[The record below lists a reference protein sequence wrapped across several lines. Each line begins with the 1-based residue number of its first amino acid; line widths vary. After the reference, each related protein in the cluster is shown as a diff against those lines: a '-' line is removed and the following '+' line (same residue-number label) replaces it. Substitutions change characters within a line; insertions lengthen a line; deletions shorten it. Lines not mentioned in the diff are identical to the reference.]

1 MLLVAP
7 LIAAGLLALHAP
19 LLRLPYFWDEAGHYI
34 PAARDLLLF
43 GDPIPRDTPSNAHPP
58 LVMAWLALFWKIFGF
73 TPLVARVAILILT
86 AFAVAG
92 VYRLAQRAANSEV
105 AVAAAI
111 TTALFP
117 VFFAQTTLAHLDMA
131 AAAFTIWALAFYLED
146 NRRLAIIFFALA
158 ALAKETAI
166 ITPLAL
172 AAWEILRRAIPQS
185 LAAGRES
192 PLAGVSHSWV
202 RTASL
207 LLPVLPLA
215 GWFAYHYVRTGYVF
229 GNPEFVRYN
238 VLSTLKP
245 VRILAALLVR
255 MWQLLG
261 YMNMFVLSLATLLAM
276 RLPPLPDPAR
286 ALRKA
291 SGSGD
296 RRLERPRIAVA
307 TQAVFGVVI
316 LAYVVTL
323 AVLGGAVLA
332 RYLLPVYPLV
342 IILCVSTLWRRLPW
356 WRAYVAVVC
365 LGFGIAL
372 LVPPPYRYAP
382 EDNLGYAQYV
392 RLHQSAAAHIERRYP
407 TARVLTAWP
416 ASDELSKP
424 YLGYV
429 ERPVAVTPIEDFSP
443 NQLLAARATKM
454 DFDLALLFSTKYEP
468 PYWLPLP
475 QWWQRIQQ
483 RYFEYHRDLDPA
495 SAAELLGAR
504 ILYQRRSG
512 GQWVAVLRREHIE
525 DAAIRPWPAVLQRLA
540 RGTSARIPPA
550 SH

>member
-291 SGSGD
+291 SGNGD

>member
-1 MLLVAP
+1 MLLVVP

-34 PAARDLLLF
+34 PAARDLLLS

-73 TPLVARVAILILT
+73 TPLAARTGVLILT
-86 AFAVAG
+86 TFGVAG
-92 VYRLAQRAANSEV
+92 VYRLAQQVTNSEV

-111 TTALFP
+111 TTAFFP

-146 NRRLAIIFFALA
+146 KRRLAILSFALA

-202 RTASL
+202 QTASL

-215 GWFAYHYVRTGYVF
+215 AWFAYHYARTGYIF

-291 SGSGD
+291 GGNGD
-296 RRLERPRIAVA
+296 RRLERPRIALA

-365 LGFGIAL
+365 LGFAIAL

-382 EDNLGYAQYV
+382 EDNLGYAHYV
-392 RLHQSAAAHIERRYP
+392 RLHQSAAAHIERQSS

-416 ASDELSKP
+416 ASDELTKP

-429 ERPVAVTPIEDFSP
+429 ERPVAVTRIEDFSP
-443 NQLLAARATKM
+443 NQLLAARAIGM
-454 DFDLALLFSTKYEP
+454 DFDLALLFSTKYEL

-483 RYFEYHRDLDPA
+483 RYFGYHRDLDPA

-525 DAAIRPWPAVLQRLA
+525 DAAIRPWPAVLEQLA
-540 RGTSARIPPA
+540 RATSARIPPA